1 MEPDIQ
7 TTDDAQ
13 ISSVAALGDPLR
25 RALYRFVVAQPVPV
39 NRDQAAEALD
49 IPRHTA
55 KFHLDRLVTDGLLE
69 VEFARPPGRTG
80 PGAGRPAK
88 FFRRATGEVTVNLPP
103 RHYDLAGRLL
113 AQAVTESQRS
123 AVPVGDA
130 LARASRE
137 WGQSLGLEVRD
148 NLGDAVDRSEAVA
161 ATTEV
166 LADCGYEPRVDD
178 DGVTL
183 VNCPFHTLAREYTDL
198 VCGMNLELIDGLI
211 QGLAGS
217 GLEARLEP
225 APGRCCVRIATTS
238 QS

>member
-1 MEPDIQ
+1 M
-7 TTDDAQ
+7 
-13 ISSVAALGDPLR
+13 
-25 RALYRFVVAQPVPV
+25 
-39 NRDQAAEALD
+39 
-49 IPRHTA
+49 
-55 KFHLDRLVTDGLLE
+55 
-69 VEFARPPGRTG
+69 
-80 PGAGRPAK
+80 
-88 FFRRATGEVTVNLPP
+88 
-103 RHYDLAGRLL
+103 
-113 AQAVTESQRS
+113 
-123 AVPVGDA
+123 
-130 LARASRE
+130 
-137 WGQSLGLEVRD
+137 RD